1 VTRSMRA
8 RAALTA
14 LAFALASLLGVIH
27 EATTRH
33 VVCAAH
39 GELIHAD
46 APAKVAKATPQDV
59 VTARAPTTTHG
70 DDHCALA
77 QALRQ
82 SRVAPRVPVLAAVV
96 ASVDDVVALAPR
108 PAASVT
114 SALYRTAPK
123 TSPPA

>member
-1 VTRSMRA
+1 MRA
-8 RAALTA
+8 QAALTA
-14 LAFALASLLGVIH
+14 FAFALASLLGVIH

-46 APAKVAKATPQDV
+46 APTKVAKPPAGGAVASART
-59 VTARAPTTTHG
+59 TASTHG

-77 QALRQ
+77 SATHQ
-82 SRVAPRVPVLAAVV
+82 SRVTSRAPAMASAVAPADTVVAVV
-96 ASVDDVVALAPR
+96 PAGVPR
-108 PAASVT
+108 AET
-114 SALYRTAPK
+114 SLYRTAPK

>member
-1 VTRSMRA
+1 MRA
-8 RAALTA
+8 RAAVTA

-46 APAKVAKATPQDV
+46 APSKVAKAAPQDAIG
-59 VTARAPTTTHG
+59 ARAPSSTDG

-82 SRVAPRVPVLAAVV
+82 SRIAPRVPVLAPVV

-108 PAASVT
+108 ATVPVA

>member
-1 VTRSMRA
+1 MRA
-8 RAALTA
+8 QAALTA

-46 APAKVAKATPQDV
+46 APTKAAKPPAGGAVASGR
-59 VTARAPTTTHG
+59 TAASTHG

-77 QALRQ
+77 SAMRQ
-82 SRVAPRVPVLAAVV
+82 SRVTPRAP
-96 ASVDDVVALAPR
+96 ALAPVVA
-108 PAASVT
+108 PADDIVAVVPAGAPRADT
-114 SALYRTAPK
+114 SLYRTAPK